1 MADTPDSN
9 SGAERREGSNPS
21 PRTALQNLHDWNASI
36 FADAKAKAEREFD
49 ELLERQAA
57 AKAKRMPTMPPRE
70 DTLW

>member
-1 MADTPDSN
+1 MANTDASKA
-9 SGAERREGSNPS
+9 SAERLEGSTPS
-21 PRTALQNLHDWNASI
+21 PRTALQNLHDWNTSI

-57 AKAKRMPTMPPRE
+57 ARAKRMPPMPPRE